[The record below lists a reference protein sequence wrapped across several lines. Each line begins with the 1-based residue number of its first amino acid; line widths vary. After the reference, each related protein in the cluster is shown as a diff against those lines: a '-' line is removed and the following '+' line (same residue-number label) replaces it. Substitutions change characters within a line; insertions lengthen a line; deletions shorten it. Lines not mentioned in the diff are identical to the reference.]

1 MGAPAVGQENRVAGL
16 PHTFFNASPYRVEYL
31 SENFRPYVRW
41 QTNYAVLKSATSQ
54 SSDTVYA
61 FKASIIFRDSVFLYR
76 VPVMED
82 TAPALMLSPT
92 LEEWTLSA
100 NSKPAAPSLDIAM
113 KLEFVLG
120 QLSDS
125 LTLLEKKRTN
135 YIKTGNKSMTL
146 SGVGILL
153 AGLCVGDLT
162 DKYPNDDLEK
172 ISLRAG
178 ITAGSLLTAYGLF
191 EGYRYLTK
199 RSDFKSMETRMS
211 SYTEDDVR
219 RLMMADRR

>member
-16 PHTFFNASPYRVEYL
+16 PHSFFNASPYRIEYL
-31 SENFRPYVRW
+31 SENLRPYASW

-61 FKASIIFRDSVFLYR
+61 FKASVIFHDSVFLYR

-113 KLEFVLG
+113 KLEMALG
-120 QLSDS
+120 QLADS
-125 LTLLEKKRTN
+125 LTLLETKHSS
-135 YIKTGNKSMTL
+135 YIKTGNKGMWL
-146 SGVGILL
+146 IGVGILVT
-153 AGLCVGDLT
+153 GLCVGDLI
-162 DKYPNDDLEK
+162 DEYPNNDLEK

-178 ITAGSLLTAYGLF
+178 IAAGSLVTSYGLF
-191 EGYRYLTK
+191 EVLRYLT
-199 RSDFKSMETRMS
+199 RRNGFKSMETRLS
-211 SYTEDDVR
+211 SYTEDDIR
-219 RLMMADRR
+219 RLMNTERQ